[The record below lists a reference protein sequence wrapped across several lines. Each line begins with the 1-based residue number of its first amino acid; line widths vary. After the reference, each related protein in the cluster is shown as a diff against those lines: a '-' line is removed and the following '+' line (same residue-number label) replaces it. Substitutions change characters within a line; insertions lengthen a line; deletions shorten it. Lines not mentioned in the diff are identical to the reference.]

1 MTIPETTKRLLL
13 ISNSTLYGS
22 GYLDHAEEEIRHF
35 LGKIGRVLFVPFA
48 LFDRDAYAA
57 KTRSRFNAMG
67 YELDSIHEAPDK
79 PQAVKDAAAI
89 FIGGGNT
96 FRLLKALYDFQIL
109 TLIREKVED
118 GMPYVGSSAGSNVA
132 APTIKTTNDMPI
144 VEPPSFQ
151 ALNLVSFQ
159 INPHYLDPVPSSTH
173 MGETREERILQ
184 FLEEN
189 DTPVVG
195 LREGAMVRREEG
207 ATILKGSTG
216 ARIFRKGQQPIEVK
230 PGTRLDNW
238 LLNDPEV
245 SGETVG
251 P

>member
-1 MTIPETTKRLLL
+1 MKTLSGAKRILL

-22 GYLDHAEEEIRHF
+22 GFLDHAEGEIRDF
-35 LGKIGRVLFVPFA
+35 LGEIGPVLFVPFA

-57 KTRSRFNAMG
+57 KTRTRFNAMG
-67 YELDSIHEAPDK
+67 YELDSIHELPDQ
-79 PQAVKDAAAI
+79 PRAVKDAAAI

-132 APTIKTTNDMPI
+132 GPTIKTTNDMPI

-159 INPHYLDPVPSSTH
+159 INPHYLDPDPDSKH

-189 DTPVVG
+189 DTPVVS

-207 ATILKGSTG
+207 ASILKGSTG
-216 ARIFRKGQQPIEVK
+216 ARIFRKGRQPIEVP
-230 PGTRLDNW
+230 PGTRLDE
-238 LLNDPEV
+238 LI
-245 SGETVG
+245 T
-251 P
+251 

>member
-22 GYLDHAEEEIRHF
+22 GFLDHAEREIRDF

-48 LFDRDAYAA
+48 LHDHNSYAA
-57 KTRSRFNAMG
+57 KTRTRFNAMG

-109 TLIREKVED
+109 TLIREKGED

-132 APTIKTTNDMPI
+132 SPTIKTTNDMPI

-159 INPHYLDPVPSSTH
+159 INPHYLDPDPDSKH

-195 LREGAMVRREEG
+195 LREGAMVRLEKG

-238 LLNDPEV
+238 LLNDPDV

>member
-1 MTIPETTKRLLL
+1 MVRYSEDQREKMKTLSGPKRILL

-22 GYLDHAEEEIRHF
+22 GFLDHAEEEIREF

-57 KTRSRFNAMG
+57 KTRTRFNAMG
-67 YELDSIHEAPDK
+67 YELDSIHEVTDQPR
-79 PQAVKDAAAI
+79 AVKDAAAI

-132 APTIKTTNDMPI
+132 GPTIKTTNDMPI

-159 INPHYLDPVPSSTH
+159 INPHYLDPDPDSKH

-189 DTPVVG
+189 DTPVVS

-216 ARIFRKGQQPIEVK
+216 ARIFRKGRQPVEVP
-230 PGTRLDNW
+230 PGTRLDE
-238 LLNDPEV
+238 LI
-245 SGETVG
+245 T
-251 P
+251 